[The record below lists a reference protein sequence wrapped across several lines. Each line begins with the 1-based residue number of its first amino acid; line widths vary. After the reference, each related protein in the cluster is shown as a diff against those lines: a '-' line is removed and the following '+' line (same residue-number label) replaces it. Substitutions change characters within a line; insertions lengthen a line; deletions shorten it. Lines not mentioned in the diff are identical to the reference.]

1 MMPKSNATEEHRR
14 TRSRRAFLKNA
25 PAAAVAAAVV
35 TAPSTARA
43 QGTADKPVKKVFRG
57 PNAKP
62 PDPANPPLFNG
73 TVLYGNLVFIS
84 GIGYHQPGDITL
96 HTTKVLE
103 QMKSQL
109 EACGSSMEKVL
120 KVNVYLN
127 DLKDYDAMNAVFK
140 GKFGPEPGVRTTI
153 AAAGGIPGNSLVEID
168 CIASL

>member
-1 MMPKSNATEEHRR
+1 MPKSNATEKLRR

-43 QGTADKPVKKVFRG
+43 QGTADKPGKKVFRG

-84 GIGYHQPGDITL
+84 GIGYPKPGDITL
-96 HTTKVLE
+96 HRTKVL
-103 QMKSQL
+103 
-109 EACGSSMEKVL
+109 
-120 KVNVYLN
+120 
-127 DLKDYDAMNAVFK
+127 DD
-140 GKFGPEPGVRTTI
+140 
-153 AAAGGIPGNSLVEID
+153 
-168 CIASL
+168 